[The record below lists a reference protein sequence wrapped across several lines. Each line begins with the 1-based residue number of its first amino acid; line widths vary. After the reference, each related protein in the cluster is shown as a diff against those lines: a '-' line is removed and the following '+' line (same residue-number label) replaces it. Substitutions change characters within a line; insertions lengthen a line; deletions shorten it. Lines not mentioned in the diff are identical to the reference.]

1 MKITQITPTQKGG
14 YDGRDGYV
22 YTYDVTLD
30 DGTTGEVGSKTPN
43 KWQVGDEVVVTNKRE
58 NQYGTRLSISKP
70 NAGGGGYSGGG
81 RSNYND
87 PQRQEE
93 INASWAMNNAIA
105 LGKKN
110 PADVLK
116 TAKALLDVRKELLEY
131 MRSSTPQAQPPAPSE
146 PPVQQQAVVEPPV
159 EVETDLPF

>member
-58 NQYGTRLSISKP
+58 TQYGVRLSISKP
-70 NAGGGGYSGGG
+70 NAGGGSYSRGG
-81 RSNYND
+81 SDYNN

-93 INASWAMNNAIA
+93 INASWALNASIA
-105 LGKKN
+105 LGKKT
-110 PADVLK
+110 PADVLA
-116 TAKALLDVRKELLEY
+116 TAKALLDVRKELLDH
-131 MRSSTPQAQPPAPSE
+131 MRASQPSAQPPAPSE
-146 PPVQQQAVVEPPV
+146 PPVQQQVVPEPSA